1 MFTCQI
7 VRTHART
14 HVRTYVRMHVCTYT
28 PHVRSYRVSVV
39 QSGQFKI
46 CIRAFGRTKIVPHL
60 VPHEALNEALF
71 LYDRKAYDRTYDR
84 TTERTTER
92 PKRTTEG
99 PKAYDRATVI
109 RTTER
114 TCECADVRP
123 TKNTHRVFF
132 VRKNLLWAVFSKF
145 LVGHSMKKLTLTT
158 TVRSEC
164 RLSYRTSL
172 HKSMCLAPQRSG
184 LSHFDPS

>member
-14 HVRTYVRMHVCTYT
+14 HVRTYVRTHICTYT

-46 CIRAFGRTKIVPHL
+46 CIRAFGRTKIVPQL

-71 LYDRKAYDRTYDR
+71 LYDRKC

-92 PKRTTEG
+92 PNVRPNVRPNDRNGRPNDQKRTTER
-99 PKAYDRATVI
+99 PQY
-109 RTTER
+109 
-114 TCECADVRP
+114 VRP
-123 TKNTHRVFF
+123 NGHVNVRTYDQLKTHIERFLFGKTCCERGVFQIF
-132 VRKNLLWAVFSKF
+132 GWTFNEETHTHNNSSFW
-145 LVGHSMKKLTLTT
+145 M
-158 TVRSEC
+158 
-164 RLSYRTSL
+164 
-172 HKSMCLAPQRSG
+172 
-184 LSHFDPS
+184 

>member
-14 HVRTYVRMHVCTYT
+14 HVRTYVRTHVCTYT

-71 LYDRKAYDRTYDR
+71 LYDRKVYDRKVYDRTYDR
-84 TTERTTER
+84 TTESYDRTYDRTTE
-92 PKRTTEG
+92 
-99 PKAYDRATVI
+99 AYDR
-109 RTTER
+109 TT
-114 TCECADVRP
+114 
-123 TKNTHRVFF
+123 
-132 VRKNLLWAVFSKF
+132 
-145 LVGHSMKKLTLTT
+145 
-158 TVRSEC
+158 
-164 RLSYRTSL
+164 
-172 HKSMCLAPQRSG
+172 KSVG
-184 LSHFDPS
+184 LSDRNKYDRTDM